1 MSSRLRFAWY
11 DAIGRGSID
20 TSRPDSSRA
29 SRRAATRGDSPGST
43 RPESASHAPAPASLS
58 GARRMASTRPA
69 RNTAITTATMK
80 RSDGLMMRTG
90 RRWLRLPAG
99 AVRVKILR
107 QAADDRKLLPG

>member
-1 MSSRLRFAWY
+1 
-11 DAIGRGSID
+11 
-20 TSRPDSSRA
+20 
-29 SRRAATRGDSPGST
+29 
-43 RPESASHAPAPASLS
+43 
-58 GARRMASTRPA
+58 MASTRPA

-90 RRWLRLPAG
+90 RRRLRLPAG